1 MKALADAAWPL
12 AAEGLCPNSPG
23 ADLRLVPSLIG
34 CAGLEPF
41 MKEQERFNVMM
52 EDGITLRRHLATEM
66 APLVIQAI
74 DLCEAALRRGGKLFF
89 CGNGGSAADA
99 QHLAT
104 ELLVRL
110 RSRVERP
117 SWPAIALTLDP
128 AALTAGGN
136 DYGFENVFARPLS
149 GLGRQGDVLVG
160 ITTSGRSPN
169 VIKALQV
176 ARGMGI
182 GTIGFLG
189 GDGGGAAALCDV
201 ALIVPSNETARVQ
214 EAHISLGHAIL
225 ELLEDRLIAS

>member
-1 MKALADAAWPL
+1 MG
-12 AAEGLCPNSPG
+12 EHE
-23 ADLRLVPSLIG
+23 RL
-34 CAGLEPF
+34 
-41 MKEQERFNVMM
+41 KVMM
-52 EDGITLRRHLATEM
+52 EDGIALRRHIAVEM
-66 APLVIQAI
+66 APSVLEAI
-74 DLCEAALRRGGKLFF
+74 GLCEAALRRGGKLFF

-128 AALTAGGN
+128 VALTAGGN
-136 DYGFENVFARPLS
+136 DYGFDEVFARPLS
-149 GLGRQGDVLVG
+149 ALGRKGDVLFG
-160 ITTSGRSPN
+160 ITTSGRSTN

-189 GDGGGAAALCDV
+189 GDGGSAASLCDV
-201 ALIVPSNETARVQ
+201 ALIVPSSETMRVQ
-214 EAHISLGHAIL
+214 EAHITLGHAIL
-225 ELLEDRLIAS
+225 ELLEDRLIRT

>member
-1 MKALADAAWPL
+1 MT
-12 AAEGLCPNSPG
+12 EQV
-23 ADLRLVPSLIG
+23 RLS
-34 CAGLEPF
+34 A
-41 MKEQERFNVMM
+41 MM
-52 EDGITLRRHLATEM
+52 EDGIALRRHIAGEM
-66 APLVIQAI
+66 APLVFRCV
-74 DLCEAALRRGGKLFF
+74 DLCEAALSGGGKLLF

-136 DYGFENVFARPLS
+136 DYGFDEVFARPLS
-149 GLGRQGDVLVG
+149 ALGRKGDVLFG
-160 ITTSGRSPN
+160 ITTSGRSTN

-176 ARGMGI
+176 ARGMGV

-189 GDGGGAAALCDV
+189 GDGGAAAALCDV
-201 ALIVPSNETARVQ
+201 PLIVPSVETARVQ
-214 EAHISLGHAIL
+214 EAHITLGHAIL
-225 ELLEDRLIAS
+225 ELLEDRLITK

>member
-1 MKALADAAWPL
+1 MG
-12 AAEGLCPNSPG
+12 EHE
-23 ADLRLVPSLIG
+23 RL
-34 CAGLEPF
+34 
-41 MKEQERFNVMM
+41 KVMM
-52 EDGITLRRHLATEM
+52 EDGIALRRHIAVEM
-66 APLVIQAI
+66 APSVLEAI
-74 DLCEAALRRGGKLFF
+74 GLCEAALRRGGKLFF

-136 DYGFENVFARPLS
+136 DYGFEEVFARPLS
-149 GLGRQGDVLVG
+149 GLGQKGDVLFG

-176 ARGMGI
+176 ARSMGI

-189 GDGGGAAALCDV
+189 GDGGAAAVLCDV
-201 ALIVPSNETARVQ
+201 PLIIPSNETARVQ
-214 EAHISLGHAIL
+214 EAHITLGHAIL
-225 ELLEDRLIAS
+225 ELLEDRLIRT